1 MDDKGPISLEVYF
14 GDMPDPRVTG
24 RCDHKLI
31 DIILVAICAI
41 LSGAETWDEV
51 ELFGEEREEWLKQFL
66 ELPNGI
72 PSHDT
77 FRRVF
82 SLLDARLFQERFM
95 AWVEQTFQVK
105 REQVIAIDGKSL
117 RGSQKRGASQGCLHL
132 VSAWATADGVA
143 LGQRKVEAGENEIVA
158 IPDLLADL
166 YLKGSLVTLDAIGCQ
181 TEIASQII
189 DQGADYVL
197 ALKAN
202 QPKLHQDVVEWFAWA
217 HEREFREVEHTYAQ
231 TISKGHGRL
240 EIRQCWALSDPCAL
254 EVLGH
259 HDGWRQLTSLVMVQR
274 ERRRGGQSQTDT
286 TYFISSLPPNAERL
300 LRAVRHHWRIEN
312 SLHWVLDVIF
322 HEDDARLR
330 VGDGA
335 ENFAILRRMVLNLLR
350 RHPAK
355 LSLKRKRFKAAL
367 DTDFLFDLLTQV

>member
-1 MDDKGPISLEVYF
+1 MDGEGRRSLEAYF

-24 RCDHKLI
+24 RCDHKLL
-31 DIILVAICAI
+31 DIILVAICAV

-51 ELFGEEREEWLKQFL
+51 ELFGDEREAWLKGFL

-82 SLLDARLFQERFM
+82 SLLDARLFQERFIR
-95 AWVEQTFQVK
+95 WVEQTFQVQ
-105 REQVIAIDGKSL
+105 RDQVIAIDGKSV
-117 RGSQKRGASQGCLHL
+117 RGSQRCGVGQGCLHL
-132 VSAWATADGVA
+132 VSAWATAEGVA

-166 YLKGSLVTLDAIGCQ
+166 YLKGSIVTVDAIGCQ
-181 TEIASQII
+181 KAIAAQII
-189 DQGADYVL
+189 AKRADYVL
-197 ALKAN
+197 ALKSN
-202 QPKLHQDVVEWFAWA
+202 QPTLYQDVAQWFTWA
-217 HEREFREVEHTYAQ
+217 QARDFRDVEHTYAQ
-231 TISKGHGRL
+231 TINKGHGRI
-240 EIRQCWALSDPCAL
+240 EIRQCWALSDPRAL

-259 HDGWRQLTSLVMVQR
+259 HDGWPQLTSLVMVHR
-274 ERRRGGQSQTDT
+274 ERRGGGRSQTET
-286 TYFISSLPPNAERL
+286 VYFISSLPPDAERL

-330 VGDGA
+330 IGHGA

-367 DTDFLFDLLTQV
+367 ATDFLLELLTQF

>member
-1 MDDKGPISLEVYF
+1 MAEEAGISLEAYF
-14 GDMPDPRVTG
+14 GDMPDPRVIG
-24 RCDHKLI
+24 RCDHQLI
-31 DIILVAICAI
+31 DLIIVAICAV

-51 ELFGEEREEWLKQFL
+51 ELFGEEREAWLKQFL
-66 ELPNGI
+66 ELPHGI

-82 SLLDARLFQERFM
+82 SLLDARVFQERFIG
-95 AWVEQTFQVK
+95 WVEQTFAVQ
-105 REQVIAIDGKSL
+105 REQVIAIDGKSV
-117 RGSQKRGASQGCLHL
+117 RGSQNRGLGQGCLHL

-143 LGQRKVEAGENEIVA
+143 LGQRQVAEGENEIVA
-158 IPDLLADL
+158 IPELLADL
-166 YLKGSLVTLDAIGCQ
+166 YLKGSIVTLDAIGCQ
-181 TEIASQII
+181 KEIAAQII
-189 DQGADYVL
+189 DQHADYVL
-197 ALKAN
+197 ALKTN
-202 QPKLHQDVVEWFAWA
+202 RPKLYQDVGEWFAWA
-217 HEREFREVEHTYAQ
+217 QARDFRDVAHTYAQ
-231 TISKGHGRL
+231 SVTKGHGRI
-240 EIRQCWALSDPCAL
+240 EIRQCWALSDPRAL

-274 ERRRGGQSQTDT
+274 QRQHGDRIQTQT
-286 TYFISSLPPNAERL
+286 AYFIASLPPDAERL

-330 VGDGA
+330 IGHGA

-350 RHPAK
+350 RHPAN

-367 DTDFLFDLLTQV
+367 DTDFLFHLLTQF

>member
-1 MDDKGPISLEVYF
+1 MDDEAHVSLEVYF

-31 DIILVAICAI
+31 DIIIVAICAV
-41 LSGAETWDEV
+41 LSGAETWGEV
-51 ELFGEEREEWLKQFL
+51 ELFGEEREGWLKQFL
-66 ELPNGI
+66 ELPNGV

-82 SLLDARLFQERFM
+82 SLLDARMFQERFIG
-95 AWVEQTFQVK
+95 WVEQTFQVK
-105 REQVIAIDGKSL
+105 REQVIAIDGKSV
-117 RGSQKRGASQGCLHL
+117 RGSQRQGKGCLHL
-132 VSAWATADGVA
+132 VSAWATAEGVA

-166 YLKGSLVTLDAIGCQ
+166 YLKGSIVTIDAIGCQ
-181 TEIASQII
+181 TEIAAQII
-189 DQGADYVL
+189 AQRADYVL
-197 ALKAN
+197 ALKTN
-202 QPKLHQDVVEWFAWA
+202 QPKLHQDVVDWFAWA
-217 HEREFREVEHTYAQ
+217 QERDFRDVEHTYAQ
-231 TISKGHGRL
+231 TVNKGHGRI
-240 EIRQCWALSDPCAL
+240 EIRQCWVLSDSRAL

-259 HDGWRQLTSLVMVQR
+259 HEGWRKLTSLVMVQR
-274 ERRRGGQSQTDT
+274 ERRHGDRSQTET
-286 TYFISSLPPNAERL
+286 VYFISSLPPDADRL

-312 SLHWVLDVIF
+312 TLHWVLDVIF

-330 VGDGA
+330 IGHGA

-367 DTDFLFDLLTQV
+367 DTDFLFELLTQV

>member
-1 MDDKGPISLEVYF
+1 MDDEAHVSLEVYF

-31 DIILVAICAI
+31 DIIIVAICAV
-41 LSGAETWDEV
+41 LSGAETWGEV
-51 ELFGEEREEWLKQFL
+51 ELFGEEREGWLKQFL
-66 ELPNGI
+66 ELPNGV

-82 SLLDARLFQERFM
+82 SLLDARMFQERFIG
-95 AWVEQTFQVK
+95 WVEQTFQVK
-105 REQVIAIDGKSL
+105 REQVIAIDGKSV
-117 RGSQKRGASQGCLHL
+117 RGSQSQGKGCLHL
-132 VSAWATADGVA
+132 VSAWATAEGVA

-166 YLKGSLVTLDAIGCQ
+166 YLKGSIVTIDAIGCQ
-181 TEIASQII
+181 TEIAAQII
-189 DQGADYVL
+189 AQRADYVL
-197 ALKAN
+197 ALKTN
-202 QPKLHQDVVEWFAWA
+202 QPKLHQDVVDWFAWA
-217 HEREFREVEHTYAQ
+217 QERDFRDVEHTYAQ
-231 TISKGHGRL
+231 TVNKGHGRI
-240 EIRQCWALSDPCAL
+240 EIRQCWVLSDPRAL

-259 HDGWRQLTSLVMVQR
+259 HEGWRKLTSLVMVQR
-274 ERRRGGQSQTDT
+274 ERRHGDRSQTET
-286 TYFISSLPPNAERL
+286 VYFISSLPPDADRL

-312 SLHWVLDVIF
+312 TLHWVLDVIF

-330 VGDGA
+330 IGHGA

-367 DTDFLFDLLTQV
+367 DTDFLFELLTQV

>member
-1 MDDKGPISLEVYF
+1 MDDGTKISLEAYF

-31 DIILVAICAI
+31 DIIIVAICAV

-51 ELFGEEREEWLKQFL
+51 ELFGEEREGWLKQFL
-66 ELPNGI
+66 ELPNGV

-82 SLLDARLFQERFM
+82 SLLDARMFQERFIE
-95 AWVEQTFQVK
+95 WVERTFQVK
-105 REQVIAIDGKSL
+105 REQVIAIDGKSV
-117 RGSQKRGASQGCLHL
+117 RGSQGQGKSCLHL
-132 VSAWATADGVA
+132 VSAWATAEGVA
-143 LGQRKVEAGENEIVA
+143 LGQRKVAAGANEIIA

-166 YLKGSLVTLDAIGCQ
+166 YLKGSIVTIDAIGCQ
-181 TEIASQII
+181 KEIAAQLIAK
-189 DQGADYVL
+189 QADYVL

-217 HEREFREVEHTYAQ
+217 QQREFRDVEHTYAQ
-231 TISKGHGRL
+231 MVNKGHGRI
-240 EIRQCWALSDPCAL
+240 EIRQCWAISDPRAL

-259 HDGWRQLTSLVMVQR
+259 HEGWAKLTSLVMVRR
-274 ERRRGGQSQTDT
+274 ERRRGDRSQTET
-286 TYFISSLPPNAERL
+286 AYFISSLPPDAEHL

-330 VGDGA
+330 IGDGA

>member
-1 MDDKGPISLEVYF
+1 MDDEAHISLEVYF

-31 DIILVAICAI
+31 DIIIVAICAV
-41 LSGAETWDEV
+41 LSGAETWGEV
-51 ELFGEEREEWLKQFL
+51 ELFDEEREGWLKQFL
-66 ELPNGI
+66 ELPNGV

-82 SLLDARLFQERFM
+82 SLLDARMFQERFIG
-95 AWVEQTFQVK
+95 WVEQTFQVK
-105 REQVIAIDGKSL
+105 REQVIAIDGKSV
-117 RGSQKRGASQGCLHL
+117 RGSQRQGKGCLHL
-132 VSAWATADGVA
+132 VSAWATAEGVA

-166 YLKGSLVTLDAIGCQ
+166 YLKGSIVTIDAIGCQ
-181 TEIASQII
+181 TEIAAQII
-189 DQGADYVL
+189 AQRADYVL
-197 ALKAN
+197 ALKTN
-202 QPKLHQDVVEWFAWA
+202 QPKLHQDVVDWFAWA
-217 HEREFREVEHTYAQ
+217 QERDFRDVEHTYAQ
-231 TISKGHGRL
+231 TVNKGHGRI
-240 EIRQCWALSDPCAL
+240 EIRQCWVLSDSRAL

-259 HDGWRQLTSLVMVQR
+259 HEGWRKLTSLVMVQR
-274 ERRRGGQSQTDT
+274 ERRHGDRSQTET
-286 TYFISSLPPNAERL
+286 VYFISSLPPDADRL

-312 SLHWVLDVIF
+312 TLHWVLDVIF

-330 VGDGA
+330 IGHGA

-367 DTDFLFDLLTQV
+367 DTDFLFELLTQV

>member
-1 MDDKGPISLEVYF
+1 MDDEARTSLEEHF
-14 GDMPDPRVTG
+14 GDMPDPRVRG

-31 DIILVAICAI
+31 DIILVAICAV

-51 ELFGEEREEWLKQFL
+51 ELFGELREEWLRQFL

-82 SLLDARLFQERFM
+82 ILLDARLFQERFIG
-95 AWVEQTFQVK
+95 WVEQTFQVK

-117 RGSQKRGASQGCLHL
+117 RGSQNRGVGKGCLHL

-143 LGQRKVEAGENEIVA
+143 LGQRKVEVGENEIVA

-166 YLKGSLVTLDAIGCQ
+166 YLKGSIVTLDAIGCQ
-181 TEIASQII
+181 TEIAAQII
-189 DQGADYVL
+189 DQRADYVL

-217 HEREFREVEHTYAQ
+217 REREFRDVEHTYAQ
-231 TISKGHGRL
+231 TVNKGHGRI
-240 EIRQCWALSDPCAL
+240 EIRQCWALSDPRAL

-259 HDGWRQLTSLVMVQR
+259 HDGWRKLTSLVMVQR
-274 ERRRGGQSQTDT
+274 ERRRGEQSQTET
-286 TYFISSLPPNAERL
+286 AYFISSLPPDAERL

-330 VGDGA
+330 IGDGA
-335 ENFAILRRMVLNLLR
+335 ENFAILRRMVLNLLK

-367 DTDFLFDLLTQV
+367 DTEFLFELLTQV

>member
-1 MDDKGPISLEVYF
+1 MDNETKISLEAYF

-31 DIILVAICAI
+31 DIIIVAICAV

-51 ELFGEEREEWLKQFL
+51 ELFGEEREDWLKQFL

-82 SLLDARLFQERFM
+82 SLLEARLFQERFM
-95 AWVEQTFQVK
+95 RWVEQTFQVK
-105 REQVIAIDGKSL
+105 REQVIAIDGKSV
-117 RGSQKRGASQGCLHL
+117 RGSQQRATGQGCLHL
-132 VSAWATADGVA
+132 VSAWATVEGVA
-143 LGQRKVEAGENEIVA
+143 LGHRKVEAGENEIVA

-166 YLKGSLVTLDAIGCQ
+166 YLKGSLVTIDAIGCQ
-181 TEIASQII
+181 KEIAAQII
-189 DQGADYVL
+189 AKRADYVL
-197 ALKAN
+197 ALKSN

-217 HEREFREVEHTYAQ
+217 KEREFQGVEHTYAQ
-231 TISKGHGRL
+231 TVNKGHGRI
-240 EIRQCWALSDPCAL
+240 EIRQCWALSDPRAL

-259 HDGWRQLTSLVMVQR
+259 HEGWRKLTSLVMVQR
-274 ERRRGGQSQTDT
+274 ARRRGNQVQTKT
-286 TYFISSLPPNAERL
+286 AYFISSLPPEADRL
-300 LRAVRHHWRIEN
+300 LRAVRQHWRIEN

-330 VGDGA
+330 IGDGA

-367 DTDFLFDLLTQV
+367 DTDFLFELLTQV

>member
-240 EIRQCWALSDPCAL
+240 EIRQCWALSDPRAL

-286 TYFISSLPPNAERL
+286 TYFISSLPPDAERL

>member
-1 MDDKGPISLEVYF
+1 MDNEAKISLETYF

-31 DIILVAICAI
+31 DIIIVAICAV

-51 ELFGEEREEWLKQFL
+51 ELFGEEREAWLKQFL

-82 SLLDARLFQERFM
+82 SLLEARLFQERFM
-95 AWVEQTFQVK
+95 RWVEQTFQVK
-105 REQVIAIDGKSL
+105 REQVIAIDGKSV
-117 RGSQKRGASQGCLHL
+117 RGSQQRATGQGCLHL
-132 VSAWATADGVA
+132 VSAWATVEGVV

-166 YLKGSLVTLDAIGCQ
+166 YLKGSIVTIDAIGCQ
-181 TEIASQII
+181 KEIAAQII
-189 DQGADYVL
+189 AKRADYVL
-197 ALKAN
+197 ALKSN
-202 QPKLHQDVVEWFAWA
+202 QPKFHQDVVEWFAWA
-217 HEREFREVEHTYAQ
+217 QERKFRDVEHTYAQ
-231 TISKGHGRL
+231 TVNKGHGRI
-240 EIRQCWALSDPCAL
+240 EIRQCWALSDPRAL

-259 HDGWRQLTSLVMVQR
+259 HEGWRKLTSLVMVQR
-274 ERRRGGQSQTDT
+274 ERRRGDQVQTET
-286 TYFISSLPPNAERL
+286 AYFISSLPPEADRL

-330 VGDGA
+330 IGDGA

-367 DTDFLFDLLTQV
+367 DTDFLFELLTQV

>member
-1 MDDKGPISLEVYF
+1 MDDEAHVSLEVYF

-31 DIILVAICAI
+31 DIIIVAICAV

-51 ELFGEEREEWLKQFL
+51 ELFGEEREGWLKQFL

-82 SLLDARLFQERFM
+82 SLLDARVFQERFIG
-95 AWVEQTFQVK
+95 WVEQTFQVK
-105 REQVIAIDGKSL
+105 REQVIAIDGKSV
-117 RGSQKRGASQGCLHL
+117 RGSQGQGKGCLHL
-132 VSAWATADGVA
+132 VSAWATAEGVA

-166 YLKGSLVTLDAIGCQ
+166 YLKGSIVTIDAIGCQ
-181 TEIASQII
+181 KEIAARII
-189 DQGADYVL
+189 AQRADYVL
-197 ALKAN
+197 ALKTN
-202 QPKLHQDVVEWFAWA
+202 QPKLHQDVVDWFAWA
-217 HEREFREVEHTYAQ
+217 QERDFRDVEHTYAQ
-231 TISKGHGRL
+231 TVNKGHGRI
-240 EIRQCWALSDPCAL
+240 EIRRCWALSDPRAL

-259 HDGWRQLTSLVMVQR
+259 HEGWRKLTSLVMVQR
-274 ERRRGGQSQTDT
+274 ERRHGDRSQTET
-286 TYFISSLPPNAERL
+286 VYFISSLPPDADRL
-300 LRAVRHHWRIEN
+300 LRAVRHHWHIEN

-330 VGDGA
+330 IGHGA

-367 DTDFLFDLLTQV
+367 DTDFLFELLTQV

>member
-1 MDDKGPISLEVYF
+1 
-14 GDMPDPRVTG
+14 VTG

-31 DIILVAICAI
+31 DIIMVAICAV

-51 ELFGEEREEWLKQFL
+51 ELFGEEREGWLKQFL

-82 SLLDARLFQERFM
+82 SLLDARVFQERFIG
-95 AWVEQTFQVK
+95 WVEQTFQVK
-105 REQVIAIDGKSL
+105 REQVIAIDGKSV
-117 RGSQKRGASQGCLHL
+117 RGSQGQGKGCLHL
-132 VSAWATADGVA
+132 VSAWATAEGVA

-166 YLKGSLVTLDAIGCQ
+166 YLKGSIVTLDAIGCQ
-181 TEIASQII
+181 TEIAAHII
-189 DQGADYVL
+189 AQRADYVL
-197 ALKAN
+197 ALKTN
-202 QPKLHQDVVEWFAWA
+202 QPKLHQDVVDWFAWA
-217 HEREFREVEHTYAQ
+217 QERDFRDVEHTYAQ
-231 TISKGHGRL
+231 TVNKGHGRI
-240 EIRQCWALSDPCAL
+240 EIRQCWALSDPRAL

-259 HDGWRQLTSLVMVQR
+259 HEGWRKLTSLVMVQR
-274 ERRRGGQSQTDT
+274 ERRHGDRSQTET
-286 TYFISSLPPNAERL
+286 AYFISSLPPSLNRL

-312 SLHWVLDVIF
+312 TLHWVLDVIF

-330 VGDGA
+330 IGHGA

-367 DTDFLFDLLTQV
+367 DTDFLFELLTQV

>member
-1 MDDKGPISLEVYF
+1 MDDGARISLSAYF

-31 DIILVAICAI
+31 DIILVAICAV

-51 ELFGEEREEWLKQFL
+51 ALFGEERAGWLKQFL
-66 ELPNGI
+66 ELPNGV

-82 SLLDARLFQERFM
+82 SLLDARVFQERFIG
-95 AWVEQTFQVK
+95 WVEQTFAVK
-105 REQVIAIDGKSL
+105 REQVIAIDGKSV
-117 RGSQKRGASQGCLHL
+117 RGSQGQGKSCLHL
-132 VSAWATADGVA
+132 VSAWATAEGVA

-158 IPDLLADL
+158 IPDLLTDL
-166 YLKGSLVTLDAIGCQ
+166 YLKGSIVTIDAIGCQ
-181 TEIASQII
+181 KEIAAQII
-189 DQGADYVL
+189 AKRADYVL
-197 ALKAN
+197 ALKSN
-202 QPKLHQDVVEWFAWA
+202 QPKLHQDVVDWFAWA
-217 HEREFREVEHTYAQ
+217 QQRAFRDVEHTYAQ
-231 TISKGHGRL
+231 TVNKGHGRI
-240 EIRQCWALSDPCAL
+240 EIRQCWALSDPRAL

-259 HDGWRQLTSLVMVQR
+259 HEGWGKLTSLVMVQR
-274 ERRRGGQSQTDT
+274 QRRRGDQSQSETA
-286 TYFISSLPPNAERL
+286 YFISSLPPDAERL
-300 LRAVRHHWRIEN
+300 LRAVRHHWRVEN
-312 SLHWVLDVIF
+312 ALHWVLDVFF

-330 VGDGA
+330 IGDGA

-367 DTDFLFDLLTQV
+367 DTDFLFELLTQV